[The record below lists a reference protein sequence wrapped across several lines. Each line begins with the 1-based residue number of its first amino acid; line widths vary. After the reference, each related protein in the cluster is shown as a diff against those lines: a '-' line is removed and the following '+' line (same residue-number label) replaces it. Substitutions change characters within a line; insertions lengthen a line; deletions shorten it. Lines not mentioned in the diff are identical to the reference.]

1 MFRHWLPPI
10 FRRDELTTVK
20 ARKAKAMSEVNCLRV
35 CKEWIAATRAA
46 AKEAIRKKLEVPTY
60 EGG

>member
-10 FRRDELTTVK
+10 FCRDELTTVK
-20 ARKAKAMSEVNCLRV
+20 ARKAKAMSEVNSLRV

-46 AKEAIRKKLEVPTY
+46 KEAIRKKLEVPTL
-60 EGG
+60 